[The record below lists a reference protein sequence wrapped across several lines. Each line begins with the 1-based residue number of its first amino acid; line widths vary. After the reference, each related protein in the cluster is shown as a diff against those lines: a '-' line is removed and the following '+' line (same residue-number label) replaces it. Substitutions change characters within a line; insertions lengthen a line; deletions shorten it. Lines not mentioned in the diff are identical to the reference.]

1 MNCKTRVIDMKT
13 WLLSTLM
20 TLFAVAAFAQGATLP
35 FGALSAGEAEQVEIA
50 ADTLS
55 IDQATQTAV
64 FSGNVV
70 AGMGELRLS
79 ADQVVVVY
87 ETESGSGAVR
97 ALKATGNVVFVSGE
111 DSAQADTA
119 TYELVAGNV
128 LMEGNVILTQGQ
140 NALYGQKLRIDL
152 NAGTAKMEGR
162 VQTIFQTGGN

>member
-1 MNCKTRVIDMKT
+1 MTCKMKVNNMKT
-13 WLLSTLM
+13 WLLSFVM
-20 TLFAVAAFAQGATLP
+20 TLFAVTAFAQGASLP
-35 FGALSAGEAEQVEIA
+35 FGSLSAGAAEQVEIA

-64 FSGNVV
+64 FSGNVE

-79 ADQVVVVY
+79 ADRVEVVY
-87 ETESGSGAVR
+87 ASESGAGAVR

-111 DSAQADTA
+111 DAAQADTA

-140 NALYGQKLRIDL
+140 NALSGQRLRIDL
-152 NAGTAKMEGR
+152 NANTAQMEGR
-162 VQTIFQTGGN
+162 VQTICQTGGN

>member
-1 MNCKTRVIDMKT
+1 MTCKTRVNNMKS
-13 WLLSTLM
+13 WLLSALLG
-20 TLFAVAAFAQGATLP
+20 LFAISAFAQGAALP
-35 FGALSAGEAEQVEIA
+35 FGSLGAGTAEQVEIA

-64 FSGNVV
+64 FTGNVV
-70 AGMGELRLS
+70 AGMGELKLS
-79 ADQVVVVY
+79 ADRVEVIY
-87 ETESGSGAVR
+87 DTKSGAGAVR

-111 DSAQADTA
+111 DSATAESA

-140 NALYGQKLRIDL
+140 NALSGQRLRIDL
-152 NAGTAKMEGR
+152 NAGTAQMEGR

>member
-1 MNCKTRVIDMKT
+1 MTCKTRVNNMKI

-20 TLFAVAAFAQGATLP
+20 SLFAVAAFAQGAALP
-35 FGALSAGEAEQVEIA
+35 FGSLGAGEAEQVEIA

-55 IDQATQTAV
+55 IDQATQLAV
-64 FSGNVV
+64 FTGNVV

-79 ADQVVVVY
+79 ADRVEVVY
-87 ETESGSGAVR
+87 DSEGGGKVK

-111 DSAQADTA
+111 DAAQADTA

-140 NALYGQKLRIDL
+140 NALSGQRLRIDL
-152 NAGTAKMEGR
+152 NAGTAQMEGR